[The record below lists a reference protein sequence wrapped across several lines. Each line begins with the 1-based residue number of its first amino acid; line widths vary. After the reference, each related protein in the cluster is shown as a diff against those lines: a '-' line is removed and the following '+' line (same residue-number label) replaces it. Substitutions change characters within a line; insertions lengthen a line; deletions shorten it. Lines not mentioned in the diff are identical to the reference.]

1 MDNFQEKIYTEYN
14 VLYKNGFENN
24 AIEDNGSLFSSV
36 TCINKITGM
45 IFNFTI
51 EKGMLSISLSTYE
64 ILNDKKINKY
74 DKYIDLFYLVKLLNP
89 SINYKEINSS
99 IYPSFINDNFNKLV
113 LLFDK
118 KNINKTIK
126 DINEITKN
134 YNKIRWKNN

>member
-1 MDNFQEKIYTEYN
+1 MDNFQEKIHTEYN
-14 VLYKNGFENN
+14 VLYKNGFEDK

-36 TCINKITGM
+36 TCINKKTGM
-45 IFNFTI
+45 IFNFTV
-51 EKGMLSISLSTYE
+51 EKGMLSISLSAHE

-89 SINYKEINSS
+89 FINFREINSS
-99 IYPSFINDNFNKLV
+99 IYPSFINDNFNKLI

-126 DINEITKN
+126 EINEISKN

>member
-1 MDNFQEKIYTEYN
+1 MNNFQGKIYTEYN
-14 VLYKNGFENN
+14 VLYKNGFENK

-45 IFNFTI
+45 IFNFTL
-51 EKGMLSISLSTYE
+51 EKGMLSISLSTDE
-64 ILNDKKINKY
+64 ILNDKKIKKY

-89 SINYKEINSS
+89 SINFRKINFS
-99 IYPSFINDNFNKLV
+99 IYPSFINDNFNKLL

-118 KNINKTIK
+118 KNINETIK
-126 DINEITKN
+126 EINEISKN

>member
-126 DINEITKN
+126 DINEISKN